1 MDEKNNSREVFFEKM
16 MMLAHDKYSHWRI
29 GQLYSNFCDWLKY
42 EKCLDIFYV
51 EDKELADLIKEYSK
65 EGNI

>member
-1 MDEKNNSREVFFEKM
+1 MSKPTNAREAFFEKM
-16 MMLAHDKYSHWRI
+16 MTLAYDKYSHWRI

-42 EKCLDIFYV
+42 QQCLDIFYV
-51 EDKELADLIKEYSK
+51 EDKELVELLKEYAK